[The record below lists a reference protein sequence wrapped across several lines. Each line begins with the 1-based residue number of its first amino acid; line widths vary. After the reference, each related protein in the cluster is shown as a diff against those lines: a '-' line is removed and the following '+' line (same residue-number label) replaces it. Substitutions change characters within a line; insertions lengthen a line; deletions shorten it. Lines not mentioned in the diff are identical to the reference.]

1 MKTRTNKSREKARK
15 SLFNS
20 ESAGATVI
28 AAILLLSIIFT
39 VLAVVRTEYVPQWKT
54 DAEQSHM
61 SEVQN
66 DMAELKSTADMV
78 ALSTASGQNSLG
90 NGFSVTVPFS
100 MGGGE
105 IPVLEPSKSSGTLS
119 VNTERCIMTITPKR
133 SSIKTNSSIV
143 DCGGITYYS
152 NNRQY
157 MDQVFRYENGALI
170 LSQGERSLMR
180 QVPSF
185 NMQKTKEGNYT
196 VSIQAIEMKGKA
208 DSVSSNTDA
217 SLRLTGISARTIYD
231 SNDTGD
237 IDNFTCTI
245 LTKYPDAW
253 VSYLNETAGNAGLE
267 YGTDYE
273 LDKMGSDGVYLSFHP
288 TNGKNLE
295 RLYISQSVIQAELGA
310 GGNLNIGEVND
321 SDSETELVDGG
332 SQNIDEVDNA
342 QSDDDAKSETKRTHG
357 NSMILNKNGIGG
369 VISSGTYIQFKN
381 NGNSGNNNYYWIK
394 IDGSETKLKMND
406 IVKLVIDGD
415 QKSGTA
421 DMSTNQIT
429 NFNFNVKMYI
439 DGKFADQGKVTG
451 IYVNNYSDYESTL
464 TYLLPSYSS
473 GTQFQV
479 DGVNLIN
486 WWPENGSAINL
497 YDIGLPTNNNI
508 LRIDFNSGST
518 YFSCS
523 ADYEIVNN

>member
-1 MKTRTNKSREKARK
+1 MKTRKNKSREKARK

-78 ALSTASGQNSLG
+78 SLFTASDQNSSAYG
-90 NGFSVTVPFS
+90 YSVTVPFT

-119 VNTERCIMTITPKR
+119 VNTERCRMVITPKR
-133 SSIKTNSSIV
+133 SSITESPKIV

-170 LSQGERSLMR
+170 LSQDERSLMR

-185 NMQKTKEGNYT
+185 SIQKTEEGNYT
-196 VSIQAIEMKGKA
+196 VSIQAIEIKGET
-208 DSVSSNTDA
+208 DSISSNTDA
-217 SLRLTGISARTIYD
+217 SLRLTGLSASLLYD
-231 SNDTGD
+231 SNDSGE

-267 YGTDYE
+267 YETDYE
-273 LDKMGSDGVYLSFHP
+273 LDKMGSDGVYFSFHP
-288 TNGKNLE
+288 TGDKNLE
-295 RLYISQSVIQAELGA
+295 RLYISKSVIQAELGA
-310 GGNLNIGEVND
+310 GGSLNIGEVDD
-321 SDSETELVDGG
+321 S
-332 SQNIDEVDNA
+332 
-342 QSDDDAKSETKRTHG
+342 
-357 NSMILNKNGIGG
+357 
-369 VISSGTYIQFKN
+369 
-381 NGNSGNNNYYWIK
+381 
-394 IDGSETKLKMND
+394 
-406 IVKLVIDGD
+406 
-415 QKSGTA
+415 
-421 DMSTNQIT
+421 
-429 NFNFNVKMYI
+429 
-439 DGKFADQGKVTG
+439 
-451 IYVNNYSDYESTL
+451 
-464 TYLLPSYSS
+464 
-473 GTQFQV
+473 
-479 DGVNLIN
+479 
-486 WWPENGSAINL
+486 
-497 YDIGLPTNNNI
+497 
-508 LRIDFNSGST
+508 
-518 YFSCS
+518 
-523 ADYEIVNN
+523 